1 MPLEIIEPSA
11 DAQAQALVLKA
22 SRQLAQAQGYV
33 IDSPE
38 LFDAAADDLKQVKAQ
53 LKTLEE
59 KRKTMTV
66 PLDNAKKAIMDFFR
80 QPTTYLEQAEQLIKG
95 SMLTYQQAEE
105 AKRRA
110 EQARL
115 DELARLERERL
126 RKEAEEAAAEAA
138 RVEAIAAAE
147 RKKIEDA
154 AAAAAAAGDAAEAER
169 LQEAA
174 AISKTES
181 IIAAE
186 QAAAE
191 VASARA
197 VASIVMAPTVAPVVP
212 KTKGIATVE
221 KWKARVTD
229 KSLLIAFV
237 AANPQYGEL
246 LTVNDSA
253 LNAQARSLKGNLQIP
268 GVEAYPE
275 QSLSARAA

>member
-1 MPLEIIEPSA
+1 MPDIIDTSRIISPSD

-38 LFDAAADDLKQVKAQ
+38 LFDAAADDLKQVKSQ

-59 KRKTMTV
+59 KRKAMTV

-80 QPTTYLEQAEQLIKG
+80 APTNYLEQAEQLIKG

-115 DELARLERERL
+115 DELARQEKERIL
-126 RKEAEEAAAEAA
+126 
-138 RVEAIAAAE
+138 
-147 RKKIEDA
+147 
-154 AAAAAAAGDAAEAER
+154 AEAEATPEA
-169 LQEAA
+169 QIEAA
-174 AISKTES
+174 AIAS
-181 IIAAE
+181 II
-186 QAAAE
+186 
-191 VASARA
+191 
-197 VASIVMAPTVAPVVP
+197 MAPTVAPT
-212 KTKGIATVE
+212 TKVAGIATVE
-221 KWKARVTD
+221 RWKARVMD
-229 KSLLIAFV
+229 KYDLIRFV

-246 LTVNDSA
+246 LTVNETA

-268 GVEAYPE
+268 GVQAYPE
-275 QSLSARAA
+275 QTISARAA

>member
-59 KRKTMTV
+59 KRKAMTV

-80 QPTTYLEQAEQLIKG
+80 APTNYLEQAEQLIKG

-115 DELARLERERL
+115 DELARLERERI

-138 RVEAIAAAE
+138 RIEAIAAAE

-154 AAAAAAAGDAAEAER
+154 AAAAEAAGNAAEAER

-186 QAAAE
+186 QAAADA
-191 VASARA
+191 ASARA
-197 VASIVMAPTVAPVVP
+197 VASIVMAPTVAPAVP

-229 KSLLIAFV
+229 KAALISFV
-237 AANPQYGEL
+237 AVNPQYGEL
-246 LTVNDSA
+246 LTVNESA
-253 LNAQARSLKGNLQIP
+253 LHAQARSLKGNLQIP
-268 GVEAYPE
+268 GVQAYPE

>member
-1 MPLEIIEPSA
+1 MQIIDPTT
-11 DAQAQALVLKA
+11 DAQAQALALKA
-22 SRQLAQAQGYV
+22 SRQLAEAQGYV

-174 AISKTES
+174 EISQTES

-191 VASARA
+191 AASARA
-197 VASIVMAPTVAPVVP
+197 VASIVMAPTVAPATP

-229 KSLLIAFV
+229 KAILIRFV
-237 AANPQYGEL
+237 ADNPQYGEL
-246 LTVNDSA
+246 LTVNETA
-253 LNAQARSLKGNLQIP
+253 LNAQARSLKGNLMIA
-268 GVEAYPE
+268 GVETYPE
-275 QSLSARAA
+275 QTISARAA

>member
-1 MPLEIIEPSA
+1 MQIIDPTT
-11 DAQAQALVLKA
+11 DAQAQALAVKA

-38 LFDAAADDLKQVKAQ
+38 LFDAAADDLKGVKAQ

-59 KRKTMTV
+59 KRKAMTV

-80 QPTTYLEQAEQLIKG
+80 APTNYLEQAEQLIKG
-95 SMLTYQQAEE
+95 SMLTYQQAED

-115 DELARLERERL
+115 DELARQERERL

-138 RVEAIAAAE
+138 RIEAIAAAE
-147 RKKIEDA
+147 RKKIEEE

-191 VASARA
+191 AAAARA
-197 VASIVMAPTVAPVVP
+197 VASIIMAPTVAPMTP

-229 KSLLIAFV
+229 KAALIAYV
-237 AANPQYGEL
+237 AANPQYAEL
-246 LTVNDSA
+246 LTVNESA

-268 GVEAYPE
+268 GVESYPE
-275 QSLSARAA
+275 QSLSARTA